1 MMRRALRAV
10 RGLATTGQFRAAA
23 APDGAVRRIIMDNP
37 TKRNALTLDM
47 YRQLPRVAAEANGGR
62 VALLEG
68 AGAHFSAGSDIS
80 EFASLRADSYQAAD
94 WDAIEVKAAESLRDL
109 DIPLVALVRGNC
121 YGSAL
126 NLMLMADVRVAA
138 DDATFCV
145 PPAKLGLG
153 YPRHLLEPLVDTV
166 GRSAA
171 SELILTARVIGAEE
185 AKQIGLVHRVVA
197 ANDAAAAAEAAAAE
211 IASLAPLVQR
221 AAKAM
226 MRGRRGK
233 DGRFMADAR
242 YQECFDSRDYQEG
255 LKAFAEGRDPV
266 FNGS

>member
-1 MMRRALRAV
+1 MHRLVRRLSS
-10 RGLATTGQFRAAA
+10 ATPGQFRVTSE
-23 APDGAVRRIIMDNP
+23 GSLRRVVIDHP
-37 TKRNALTLDM
+37 ARRNALTLDM
-47 YRQLPRVAAEANGGR
+47 YRQLPRIAADANGGR

-68 AGAHFSAGSDIS
+68 VGEHFSAGSDIS
-80 EFASLRADSYQAAD
+80 EFATLRADSYQAEE
-94 WDAIEVKAAESLRDL
+94 WDTVEVKAAEALRDL

-171 SELILTARVIGAEE
+171 SELILTARVIDASEE
-185 AKQIGLVHRVVA
+185 AARPR
-197 ANDAAAAAEAAAAE
+197 
-211 IASLAPLVQR
+211 APR
-221 AAKAM
+221 RRGERGCRSR
-226 MRGRRGK
+226 RGRRGG
-233 DGRFMADAR
+233 DRFISTSGPARGEGDDAR
-242 YQECFDSRDYQEG
+242 APRQ
-255 LKAFAEGRDPV
+255 GRALHGGREV
-266 FNGS
+266 SGMLRF

>member
-1 MMRRALRAV
+1 MMHRAV
-10 RGLATTGQFRAAA
+10 RRLSSAAQGQFRVKTE
-23 APDGAVRRIIMDNP
+23 GSLRRVVIDHP
-37 TKRNALTLDM
+37 ARRNALTLDM
-47 YRQLPRVAAEANGGR
+47 YRQLPRIAADANSGR

-80 EFASLRADSYQAAD
+80 EFATLRADSYQAEE
-94 WDAIEVKAAESLRDL
+94 WDAVEVKAAESLRDL

-171 SELILTARVIGAEE
+171 SELILTARVIDASE
-185 AKQIGLVHRVVA
+185 AKQLGLVHRVVA
-197 ANDAAAAAEAAAAE
+197 ANEAAAAAEAAAAE

-255 LKAFAEGRDPV
+255 LKAFEEGRDPV

>member
-1 MMRRALRAV
+1 MMHRAV
-10 RGLATTGQFRAAA
+10 RRFSSAAFRVETE
-23 APDGAVRRIIMDNP
+23 GALRRIVIDHP
-37 TKRNALTLDM
+37 ARRNALTLDM
-47 YRQLPRVAAEANGGR
+47 YRQLPRIAADANGGR

-68 AGAHFSAGSDIS
+68 VGEHFSAGSDIS
-80 EFASLRADSYQAAD
+80 EFATLRADSYQAEE
-94 WDAIEVKAAESLRDL
+94 WDAVEIKAAESLRDL

-185 AKQIGLVHRVVA
+185 ARQLGLVHRVVA
-197 ANDAAAAAEAAAAE
+197 AGA
-211 IASLAPLVQR
+211 
-221 AAKAM
+221 
-226 MRGRRGK
+226 
-233 DGRFMADAR
+233 
-242 YQECFDSRDYQEG
+242 
-255 LKAFAEGRDPV
+255 
-266 FNGS
+266 

>member
-1 MMRRALRAV
+1 MHRIVRRLSSAAFRVETEGALR
-10 RGLATTGQFRAAA
+10 
-23 APDGAVRRIIMDNP
+23 RIVIDHP
-37 TKRNALTLDM
+37 ARRNALTLDM
-47 YRQLPRVAAEANGGR
+47 YRQLPRIAADANSGR

-80 EFASLRADSYQAAD
+80 EFATLRADSYQAEEWGAVE
-94 WDAIEVKAAESLRDL
+94 IKAAESLRDL

-185 AKQIGLVHRVVA
+185 ARQLGLVHRVVA
-197 ANDAAAAAEAAAAE
+197 AGA
-211 IASLAPLVQR
+211 
-221 AAKAM
+221 
-226 MRGRRGK
+226 
-233 DGRFMADAR
+233 
-242 YQECFDSRDYQEG
+242 
-255 LKAFAEGRDPV
+255 
-266 FNGS
+266 

>member
-1 MMRRALRAV
+1 MMHRAV
-10 RGLATTGQFRAAA
+10 RRLSSAAQGQFRVKTE
-23 APDGAVRRIIMDNP
+23 GSLRRVVIDHP
-37 TKRNALTLDM
+37 ARRNALTLDM
-47 YRQLPRVAAEANGGR
+47 YRQLPRIAADANGGR

-68 AGAHFSAGSDIS
+68 VGEHFSAGSDIS
-80 EFASLRADSYQAAD
+80 EFATLRADSYQAEE
-94 WDAIEVKAAESLRDL
+94 WDAVEVKAAEALRDL

-171 SELILTARVIGAEE
+171 SELILTARVIGADE
-185 AKQIGLVHRVVA
+185 AKQLGLVHRVVA

-242 YQECFDSRDYQEG
+242 YQECFDSEDYQEG
-255 LKAFAEGRDPV
+255 LRAFAEGRDPV

>member
-1 MMRRALRAV
+1 MHRAV
-10 RGLATTGQFRAAA
+10 RRLSSATPGQFRVKTE
-23 APDGAVRRIIMDNP
+23 GALKRVVIDHPAR
-37 TKRNALTLDM
+37 RNALTLDM
-47 YRQLPRVAAEANGGR
+47 YRQLPRIAADANSGR

-80 EFASLRADSYQAAD
+80 EFATLRADSYQAEE
-94 WDAIEVKAAESLRDL
+94 WDAVEVKAAEALRDL

-171 SELILTARVIGAEE
+171 SELILTARVIGADE
-185 AKQIGLVHRVVA
+185 AKQLGLVHRVVA

-255 LKAFAEGRDPV
+255 LRAFAEGRDPV

>member
-1 MMRRALRAV
+1 MHRAV
-10 RGLATTGQFRAAA
+10 RRLSSATPGQFRVKTE
-23 APDGAVRRIIMDNP
+23 GALKRIVIDHP
-37 TKRNALTLDM
+37 SKRNALTLDM
-47 YRQLPRVAAEANGGR
+47 YRQLPRIAADANGGR

-80 EFASLRADSYQAAD
+80 EFATLRADSYQAEE
-94 WDAIEVKAAESLRDL
+94 WDTVEVKAAEALRDL

-171 SELILTARVIGAEE
+171 SELILTARVIDASE
-185 AKQIGLVHRVVA
+185 ARQLGLVHRVVA
-197 ANDAAAAAEAAAAE
+197 AGA
-211 IASLAPLVQR
+211 
-221 AAKAM
+221 
-226 MRGRRGK
+226 
-233 DGRFMADAR
+233 
-242 YQECFDSRDYQEG
+242 
-255 LKAFAEGRDPV
+255 
-266 FNGS
+266 

>member
-1 MMRRALRAV
+1 
-10 RGLATTGQFRAAA
+10 
-23 APDGAVRRIIMDNP
+23 
-37 TKRNALTLDM
+37 M
-47 YRQLPRVAAEANGGR
+47 YRQLPRIAADANGGR

-80 EFASLRADSYQAAD
+80 EFATLRADSYQAEE
-94 WDAIEVKAAESLRDL
+94 WDAVEVKAAEALRDL

-171 SELILTARVIGAEE
+171 SGTHSDRARDRASKRRSSLVSCTASSR
-185 AKQIGLVHRVVA
+185 RTRRRPRPRPPRRR
-197 ANDAAAAAEAAAAE
+197 
-211 IASLAPLVQR
+211 SRPAPR
-221 AAKAM
+221 
-226 MRGRRGK
+226 RPTGRR
-233 DGRFMADAR
+233 R
-242 YQECFDSRDYQEG
+242 
-255 LKAFAEGRDPV
+255 
-266 FNGS
+266 

>member
-1 MMRRALRAV
+1 MHRLVRRLSSSAAQ
-10 RGLATTGQFRAAA
+10 GQFRVTSE
-23 APDGAVRRIIMDNP
+23 GSLRRIVVDHP
-37 TKRNALTLDM
+37 ARRNALTLDM
-47 YRQLPRVAAEANGGR
+47 YRQLPRIAADANGGR

-68 AGAHFSAGSDIS
+68 VGEHFSAGSDIS
-80 EFASLRADSYQAAD
+80 EFATLRADSYQAEE
-94 WDAIEVKAAESLRDL
+94 WDAVEIKAAESLRDL

-171 SELILTARVIGAEE
+171 SELILTARVI
-185 AKQIGLVHRVVA
+185 
-197 ANDAAAAAEAAAAE
+197 DAAAAE

>member
-1 MMRRALRAV
+1 MSCS
-10 RGLATTGQFRAAA
+10 G
-23 APDGAVRRIIMDNP
+23 
-37 TKRNALTLDM
+37 
-47 YRQLPRVAAEANGGR
+47 PR
-62 VALLEG
+62 
-68 AGAHFSAGSDIS
+68 
-80 EFASLRADSYQAAD
+80 EF
-94 WDAIEVKAAESLRDL
+94 DL
-109 DIPLVALVRGNC
+109 
-121 YGSAL
+121 S
-126 NLMLMADVRVAA
+126 
-138 DDATFCV
+138 
-145 PPAKLGLG
+145 
-153 YPRHLLEPLVDTV
+153 
-166 GRSAA
+166 
-171 SELILTARVIGAEE
+171 
-185 AKQIGLVHRVVA
+185 QVA

>member
-1 MMRRALRAV
+1 MHRAV
-10 RGLATTGQFRAAA
+10 RRLSSAGQFRVT
-23 APDGAVRRIIMDNP
+23 PEGSLRRIAIDHP
-37 TKRNALTLDM
+37 ARRNALTLDM
-47 YRQLPRVAAEANGGR
+47 YRQLPRIATDANSGR

-80 EFASLRADSYQAAD
+80 EFATLRADSYQAEE
-94 WDAIEVKAAESLRDL
+94 WDAVEIKAAESLRDL

-171 SELILTARVIGAEE
+171 SELILTARVIDAAE
-185 AKQIGLVHRVVA
+185 AKQLGLVHRVVA
-197 ANDAAAAAEAAAAE
+197 AGA
-211 IASLAPLVQR
+211 
-221 AAKAM
+221 
-226 MRGRRGK
+226 
-233 DGRFMADAR
+233 
-242 YQECFDSRDYQEG
+242 
-255 LKAFAEGRDPV
+255 
-266 FNGS
+266 

>member
-1 MMRRALRAV
+1 MMHRLVRRLSSSAAQ
-10 RGLATTGQFRAAA
+10 GQFRVTSE
-23 APDGAVRRIIMDNP
+23 GSLRRIAIDHP
-37 TKRNALTLDM
+37 ARRNALTLDM
-47 YRQLPRVAAEANGGR
+47 YRQLPRIAADANSGR

-80 EFASLRADSYQAAD
+80 EFATLRADSYQAEE
-94 WDAIEVKAAESLRDL
+94 WDAVEVKAAEALRDL

-171 SELILTARVIGAEE
+171 SELILTARVIDAAE
-185 AKQIGLVHRVVA
+185 ARQLGLVHRVVA
-197 ANDAAAAAEAAAAE
+197 AGA
-211 IASLAPLVQR
+211 
-221 AAKAM
+221 
-226 MRGRRGK
+226 
-233 DGRFMADAR
+233 
-242 YQECFDSRDYQEG
+242 
-255 LKAFAEGRDPV
+255 
-266 FNGS
+266 

>member
-1 MMRRALRAV
+1 MMHRAV
-10 RGLATTGQFRAAA
+10 RRLSSAAFRVETE
-23 APDGAVRRIIMDNP
+23 GALRRIVIDHP
-37 TKRNALTLDM
+37 ARRNALTLDM
-47 YRQLPRVAAEANGGR
+47 YRQLPRIAADANGGR

-68 AGAHFSAGSDIS
+68 VGEHFSAGSDIS
-80 EFASLRADSYQAAD
+80 EFATLRADSYQAEE
-94 WDAIEVKAAESLRDL
+94 WDAVEIKAAESLRDL

-171 SELILTARVIGAEE
+171 S
-185 AKQIGLVHRVVA
+185 
-197 ANDAAAAAEAAAAE
+197 
-211 IASLAPLVQR
+211 
-221 AAKAM
+221 
-226 MRGRRGK
+226 
-233 DGRFMADAR
+233 
-242 YQECFDSRDYQEG
+242 
-255 LKAFAEGRDPV
+255 
-266 FNGS
+266 

>member
-1 MMRRALRAV
+1 MHRAV
-10 RGLATTGQFRAAA
+10 RRLSSAAFRVETE
-23 APDGAVRRIIMDNP
+23 GALRRVVIDHP
-37 TKRNALTLDM
+37 ARRNALTLDM
-47 YRQLPRVAAEANGGR
+47 YRQLPRIAADANSGR

-80 EFASLRADSYQAAD
+80 EFATLRADSYQAEE
-94 WDAIEVKAAESLRDL
+94 WDAIEVKAAEALRDL

-185 AKQIGLVHRVVA
+185 ARQLGLVHRVVA
-197 ANDAAAAAEAAAAE
+197 AGA
-211 IASLAPLVQR
+211 
-221 AAKAM
+221 
-226 MRGRRGK
+226 
-233 DGRFMADAR
+233 
-242 YQECFDSRDYQEG
+242 
-255 LKAFAEGRDPV
+255 
-266 FNGS
+266 

>member
-1 MMRRALRAV
+1 MMHRLVRRLSSTAAQ
-10 RGLATTGQFRAAA
+10 GQFRVASE
-23 APDGAVRRIIMDNP
+23 GSLRRIAIDHP
-37 TKRNALTLDM
+37 ARRNALTLDM
-47 YRQLPRVAAEANGGR
+47 YRQLPRIAADANSGR

-80 EFASLRADSYQAAD
+80 EFATLRADSYQAEE
-94 WDAIEVKAAESLRDL
+94 WDAVEVKAAEALRDL

-171 SELILTARVIGAEE
+171 SELILTARVIGADE
-185 AKQIGLVHRVVA
+185 AKQLGLVHRVVA

-255 LKAFAEGRDPV
+255 LRAFAEGRDPV

>member
-1 MMRRALRAV
+1 MMHRLVRRLSSTAAQ
-10 RGLATTGQFRAAA
+10 GQFRVASE
-23 APDGAVRRIIMDNP
+23 GSLRRIAIDHP
-37 TKRNALTLDM
+37 ARRNALTLDM
-47 YRQLPRVAAEANGGR
+47 YRQLPRIAADANSGR

-68 AGAHFSAGSDIS
+68 VGEHFSAGSDIS
-80 EFASLRADSYQAAD
+80 EFATLRADSYQAEE
-94 WDAIEVKAAESLRDL
+94 WDAVEIKAAESLRDL

-171 SELILTARVIGAEE
+171 SELILTARVIDASE
-185 AKQIGLVHRVVA
+185 AKQLGLVHRVVA

-255 LKAFAEGRDPV
+255 LRAFAEGRDPV

>member
-1 MMRRALRAV
+1 MHRAV
-10 RGLATTGQFRAAA
+10 RRLSSQAQFRVASE
-23 APDGAVRRIIMDNP
+23 GNLRRIVIDHP
-37 TKRNALTLDM
+37 TRRNALTLDM
-47 YRQLPRVAAEANGGR
+47 YRQLPRLAADANSGR

-68 AGAHFSAGSDIS
+68 VGEHFSAGSDIS
-80 EFASLRADSYQAAD
+80 EFATLRADSYQAEE
-94 WDAIEVKAAESLRDL
+94 WDAVEIKAAESLRDL

-171 SELILTARVIGAEE
+171 SELILTARVIDASE
-185 AKQIGLVHRVVA
+185 AKQLGLVHRVVA
-197 ANDAAAAAEAAAAE
+197 ANEAAEAAEAAAAE

>member
-1 MMRRALRAV
+1 MMHRAV
-10 RGLATTGQFRAAA
+10 RRLSSAAFRVETE
-23 APDGAVRRIIMDNP
+23 GALRRVVIDHP
-37 TKRNALTLDM
+37 ARRNALTLDM
-47 YRQLPRVAAEANGGR
+47 YRQLPRIAAEANSGR

-68 AGAHFSAGSDIS
+68 VGEHFSAGSDIS
-80 EFASLRADSYQAAD
+80 EFATLRADSYQAEE
-94 WDAIEVKAAESLRDL
+94 WDAVEIKAAEALRDL

-171 SELILTARVIGAEE
+171 SELILTARVIDAAE
-185 AKQIGLVHRVVA
+185 ARQLGLVHRVVA
-197 ANDAAAAAEAAAAE
+197 AGA
-211 IASLAPLVQR
+211 
-221 AAKAM
+221 
-226 MRGRRGK
+226 
-233 DGRFMADAR
+233 
-242 YQECFDSRDYQEG
+242 
-255 LKAFAEGRDPV
+255 
-266 FNGS
+266 

>member
-1 MMRRALRAV
+1 M
-10 RGLATTGQFRAAA
+10 
-23 APDGAVRRIIMDNP
+23 
-37 TKRNALTLDM
+37 
-47 YRQLPRVAAEANGGR
+47 
-62 VALLEG
+62 
-68 AGAHFSAGSDIS
+68 IS
-80 EFASLRADSYQAAD
+80 TQ
-94 WDAIEVKAAESLRDL
+94 
-109 DIPLVALVRGNC
+109 
-121 YGSAL
+121 
-126 NLMLMADVRVAA
+126 
-138 DDATFCV
+138 
-145 PPAKLGLG
+145 
-153 YPRHLLEPLVDTV
+153 VDTV

-171 SELILTARVIGAEE
+171 SELILTARVIDAAE
-185 AKQIGLVHRVVA
+185 AKQLGLVHRVVA

-255 LKAFAEGRDPV
+255 LRAFAEGRDPV

>member
-1 MMRRALRAV
+1 MMHRLVRRLSSTAAQ
-10 RGLATTGQFRAAA
+10 GQFRVKTE
-23 APDGAVRRIIMDNP
+23 GSLRRVVIDHP
-37 TKRNALTLDM
+37 ARRNALTLDM
-47 YRQLPRVAAEANGGR
+47 YRQLPRIAADANSGR

-80 EFASLRADSYQAAD
+80 EFATLRADSYQAEE
-94 WDAIEVKAAESLRDL
+94 WDAVEIKAAESLRDL
-109 DIPLVALVRGNC
+109 DIPLVALVPGNC

-171 SELILTARVIGAEE
+171 SELILTARVIDASE
-185 AKQIGLVHRVVA
+185 ARQLGLVHRVVA
-197 ANDAAAAAEAAAAE
+197 AGA
-211 IASLAPLVQR
+211 
-221 AAKAM
+221 
-226 MRGRRGK
+226 
-233 DGRFMADAR
+233 
-242 YQECFDSRDYQEG
+242 
-255 LKAFAEGRDPV
+255 
-266 FNGS
+266 

>member
-1 MMRRALRAV
+1 MMHRAV
-10 RGLATTGQFRAAA
+10 RRLSSAAFRVETE
-23 APDGAVRRIIMDNP
+23 GALRRIVIDHP
-37 TKRNALTLDM
+37 ARRNALTLDM
-47 YRQLPRVAAEANGGR
+47 YRQLPRIAAEANSGR

-68 AGAHFSAGSDIS
+68 VGEHFSAGSDIS
-80 EFASLRADSYQAAD
+80 EFATLRADSYQAEE
-94 WDAIEVKAAESLRDL
+94 WDAVEIKAAESLRDL

-185 AKQIGLVHRVVA
+185 ARQLGLVHRVVA
-197 ANDAAAAAEAAAAE
+197 AGA
-211 IASLAPLVQR
+211 
-221 AAKAM
+221 
-226 MRGRRGK
+226 
-233 DGRFMADAR
+233 
-242 YQECFDSRDYQEG
+242 
-255 LKAFAEGRDPV
+255 
-266 FNGS
+266 